1 MGRDYIVVPPPPYC
15 ESCQDCSNACHK
27 EYNLLSREEA
37 LERML
42 CRVVFQ
48 VATETVPL
56 RSALG
61 RITAKDIY
69 ARFTLPVSNIATK
82 DGVAVKSVEL
92 GTEITDTQDWQ
103 PGVHYVAAGM
113 GSALPEGFDT
123 LILAEKV
130 RFLDNGKLE
139 ILEMPRP
146 KQNVS
151 PPGAKVAEGERV
163 VPAYFR
169 LMPTHLGMLA
179 LAGITDVE
187 VLKKP
192 KVAILPTG
200 NELVPLGIRPG
211 IGQNVES
218 NGIFIEAS
226 LQQWG
231 AESQLYPIIRDDP
244 DDLERGI
251 KTALTQADII
261 LVNGGT
267 GRGRENYDDYTAK
280 VIEEMGEI
288 LVHGLLMGPGKPT
301 MIGMVEGKPV
311 IGIPGHPH
319 AAIVITDIFVRPLID
334 KFLSQ
339 VPTSRRRVK
348 AILLANFQ
356 SSVGSE
362 AFRRVKVRW
371 DGESYAVEPLQR
383 MGDTVDNMVG
393 AQGILHFPL
402 DSDGYEQ
409 GKEVEIELL
418 YPEEFI
424 QTKRSE
430 V

>member
-1 MGRDYIVVPPPPYC
+1 M
-15 ESCQDCSNACHK
+15 
-27 EYNLLSREEA
+27 LSHEEA

-92 GTEITDTQDWQ
+92 GTDITDTQDWQ
-103 PGVHYVAAGM
+103 PGVHLVAAGM

-151 PPGAKVAEGERV
+151 ASRRQSCRRGEGCSGLLQTDANSPGN
-163 VPAYFR
+163 AY
-169 LMPTHLGMLA
+169 A

-200 NELVPLGIRPG
+200 NRLVPLGIRPG

-244 DDLERGI
+244 DDLQRGS
-251 KTALTQADII
+251 
-261 LVNGGT
+261 
-267 GRGRENYDDYTAK
+267 R
-280 VIEEMGEI
+280 
-288 LVHGLLMGPGKPT
+288 LL
-301 MIGMVEGKPV
+301 
-311 IGIPGHPH
+311 
-319 AAIVITDIFVRPLID
+319 
-334 KFLSQ
+334 
-339 VPTSRRRVK
+339 
-348 AILLANFQ
+348 
-356 SSVGSE
+356 
-362 AFRRVKVRW
+362 
-371 DGESYAVEPLQR
+371 
-383 MGDTVDNMVG
+383 
-393 AQGILHFPL
+393 
-402 DSDGYEQ
+402 
-409 GKEVEIELL
+409 
-418 YPEEFI
+418 
-424 QTKRSE
+424 
-430 V
+430 